1 MLRSAYTLLIYG
13 FIVSLGG
20 VIGFM
25 QAHSLPSLIMGLLI
39 GGLCSLF
46 AIICFKNHRLG
57 LLFGGI
63 TSGVTALFFFYRFS
77 QSWSFLPG
85 GLMMT
90 ISMLVCLRVL
100 RTLFKRR
107 QTQES

>member
-1 MLRSAYTLLIYG
+1 MLRSAYTLLLYG

-39 GGLCSLF
+39 GGLSSLF
-46 AIICFKNHRLG
+46 AVICFKNHRLG
-57 LLFGGI
+57 LLFGGL
-63 TSGVTALFFFYRFS
+63 TSGITALFFLYRFS
-77 QSWSFLPG
+77 QAWSFFPA

-90 ISMLVCLRVL
+90 ISVIVTLRVV
-100 RTLFKRR
+100 RTLLKRH
-107 QTQES
+107 QTQEG